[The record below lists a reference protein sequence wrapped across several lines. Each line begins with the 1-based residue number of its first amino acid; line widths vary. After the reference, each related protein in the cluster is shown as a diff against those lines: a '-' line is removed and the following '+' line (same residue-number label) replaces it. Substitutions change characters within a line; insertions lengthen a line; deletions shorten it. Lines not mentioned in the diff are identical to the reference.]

1 MAQENIESVT
11 PLFSEKIGARLLVVG
26 TVTFPAKYKTEGC
39 IISEAQLIQLGLALP
54 LVDCGWIV
62 TSGKAAK
69 NAEQVPVQFNITN
82 PGPTKQ
88 EAQVVALQCYES
100 ITTAINKELA
110 AEGTKMGAAIVTV
123 AMIGR

>member
-1 MAQENIESVT
+1 MAQENIASVA

-26 TVTFPAKYKTEGC
+26 TATFPAKYKTEGC
-39 IISEAQLIQLGLALP
+39 EISQKQLEELGLTLG
-54 LVDCGWIV
+54 LVDCGWVV

-69 NAEQVPVQFNITN
+69 NAEQVPCQLNITN
-82 PGPTKQ
+82 AGGTKQ

-100 ITTAINKELA
+100 ITTAISKELA

-123 AMIGR
+123 ALIGR